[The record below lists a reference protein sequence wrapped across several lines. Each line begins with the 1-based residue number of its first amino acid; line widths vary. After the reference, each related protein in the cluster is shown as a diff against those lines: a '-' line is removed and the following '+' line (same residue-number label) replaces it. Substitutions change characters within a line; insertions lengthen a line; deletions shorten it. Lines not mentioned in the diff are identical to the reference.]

1 MDIVLNTIFNNP
13 NLPKIPI
20 YGFTDDFN
28 RAVADTLGVTAEG
41 KQWVTLD
48 AGSAVG
54 IWGTTGNG
62 TAKMKSAASQTHTA
76 VVDAGASDGRL
87 VAKLANFN
95 TALSSNRYGLAFR
108 VQSMTS
114 YLYVESV
121 YPSTAPLQ
129 VRKTFG
135 GSSVTLG
142 TTGVSPTAGDEIAV
156 VLDGPNITIEINGVP
171 RLTVTEPEL
180 VDVTRHGMFAFAGS
194 DAEWDSI
201 QFIPV

>member
-20 YGFTDDFN
+20 YGFNDDFN
-28 RAVADTLGVTAEG
+28 RASADTLGMTAEG
-41 KQWVTLD
+41 KPWMTLD

-54 IWGTTGNG
+54 TWGTTGNG

-95 TALSSNRYGLAFR
+95 TALSSNRFGIALR
-108 VQSMTS
+108 VQNMQN
-114 YLYVESV
+114 YIALQSV
-121 YPSTAPLQ
+121 WPGSSGWGLIKYASGTFSAIGTLATAPSPGDT
-129 VRKTFG
+129 VE
-135 GSSVTLG
+135 VTLSG
-142 TTGVSPTAGDEIAV
+142 ESIIVKS
-156 VLDGPNITIEINGVP
+156 NGSQIISATVP
-171 RLTVTEPEL
+171 EM

-201 QFIPV
+201 QFIPA

>member
-20 YGFTDDFN
+20 YGFSDDFN
-28 RAVADTLGVTAEG
+28 RPAADTLGLTAEG
-41 KQWVTLD
+41 KSWVVRD
-48 AGSAVG
+48 GGSSTSV
-54 IWGTTGNG
+54 WGTTGSG
-62 TAKMKSAASQTHTA
+62 TAKMKSATTSTHTA
-76 VVDAGASDGRL
+76 VVDAGVANGRL
-87 VAKLANFN
+87 VAKLKNFN

-108 VQSMTS
+108 AQSMTS
-114 YLYVESV
+114 YFYIEST
-121 YPSTAPLQ
+121 YPSATQLI

-156 VLDGPNITIEINGVP
+156 VLDGPSITIEINGVP
-171 RLTVTEPEL
+171 KLTVTDADL
-180 VDVTRHGMFAFAGS
+180 VAETRHGMFAFAGA

-201 QFIPV
+201 KFIPA